1 MKTQQITAWAVSRI
15 LGLALALALAIPAQ
29 AQKAEKER
37 VRLSATYTKVMG
49 GPVYLDLQ
57 ATARVDNSNVDV
69 AMADLDV
76 YYELD
81 GEEIALGQVQTDHAG
96 KARFEIEGLGA
107 IKPDS
112 TGLYTLGASFGGND
126 AFRAAS
132 RTVSFRDAAITA
144 ELEMRD
150 SLAIVNAT
158 LRDVAADSLI
168 PEALIRVQ
176 VARLFRP
183 LRISEEF
190 LSTDSDG
197 AISVEVPPG
206 IPGKDG
212 NLTLQVV
219 IADNDDYGT
228 VIAPLEAPVGT
239 PFVED
244 NTYYQRTLWAPNRQA
259 PLFIIAFTGI
269 LVLGSWGVIVY
280 LIFNLIKIA
289 KNKP

>member
-1 MKTQQITAWAVSRI
+1 MKTKQILYRMLSLAF
-15 LGLALALALAIPAQ
+15 GLALAVPAHGQ
-29 AQKAEKER
+29 VAEKER

-57 ATARVDNSNVDV
+57 ATARVDNTNVDV
-69 AMADLDV
+69 AGADLDI
-76 YYELD
+76 YYELE
-81 GEEIALGQVQTDHAG
+81 GEEIALGQVRTDMAG
-96 KARFEIEGLGA
+96 KARFEMEGLGV
-107 IKPDS
+107 IRPDS

-126 AFRAAS
+126 AYRASS
-132 RTVSFRDAAITA
+132 RSVSFRDAAITA

-150 SLAIVNAT
+150 SLAYVNARLT
-158 LRDVAADSLI
+158 DIATDSLV
-168 PEALIRVQ
+168 PDAMIRVQ
-176 VARLFRP
+176 VARMFRP

-197 AISVEVPPG
+197 SISVEVPQG

-228 VIAPLEAPVGT
+228 VIAPLEAALGT

-244 NTYYQRTLWAPNRQA
+244 DTYYQRTLWAPNRQS
-259 PLFIIAFTGI
+259 PFFIIFFTGI
-269 LVLGSWGVIVY
+269 LVVGSWGLIVY
-280 LIFNLIKIA
+280 LIFNLFKIA
-289 KNKP
+289 KNRP

>member
-1 MKTQQITAWAVSRI
+1 MKTQQITIWAVSRI
-15 LGLALALALAIPAQ
+15 LVPVLALGLAMPAR
-29 AQKAEKER
+29 AQQAEKER

-49 GPVYLDLQ
+49 GPLYLDLQ
-57 ATARVDNSNVDV
+57 ATARVDNANVDV
-69 AMADLDV
+69 AMADMEV

-81 GEEIALGQVQTDHAG
+81 GEEISLGQVQTDHAG
-96 KARFEIEGLGA
+96 KARFEIAGLGA

-150 SLAIVNAT
+150 SLAYVNAS

-168 PEALIRVQ
+168 ADAMIRVQ
-176 VARLFRP
+176 VARLYRP

-190 LSTDSDG
+190 LTTDSDG

-244 NTYYQRTLWAPNRQA
+244 NSYYQRALWGPNHRS
-259 PLFIIAFTGI
+259 PIFIIAFTGI
-269 LVLGSWGVIVY
+269 LVLGSWGLIVY

>member
-1 MKTQQITAWAVSRI
+1 MKTKQLPFWAVPRI
-15 LGLALALALAIPAQ
+15 LGMALALALALPGHAQ
-29 AQKAEKER
+29 ETEKQR

-57 ATARVDNSNVDV
+57 ATARVDNANVEV
-69 AMADLDV
+69 AMADLEV

-81 GEEIALGQVQTDHAG
+81 GEEFPLGKVQTDHAG
-96 KARFEIEGLGA
+96 KARFEIEGIGA
-107 IKPDS
+107 IRPDS

-132 RTVSFRDAAITA
+132 KSVSFRNAAIAA

-150 SLAIVNAT
+150 SLAYVNAT
-158 LRDVAADSLI
+158 LRDVAGDSLI
-168 PEALIRVQ
+168 ADALIRVQ
-176 VARLFRP
+176 VARLYRP

-190 LSTDSDG
+190 LTTDSDG

-244 NTYYQRTLWAPNRQA
+244 TTYYQRTLWAPNRQA
-259 PLFIIAFTGI
+259 PIFIIAFTGI
-269 LVLGSWGVIVY
+269 LVLGSWGLIVY

-289 KNKP
+289 KNRP